1 MSADVSPVIE
11 AADRLAGELPAT
23 ALEALASVL
32 EGAMVGAGLRDA
44 VYAAISHS
52 HYRALA
58 LKFIDVW
65 RTIAPDVPAAGV
77 ALTLRTA
84 AHCRTVSA
92 EAQRLDLVW
101 TGPDVPGA
109 YRHTQPALL
118 DLISRAKSRLTI
130 VSFVAYKVP
139 AVTTAL
145 ADAARRGVDVRLILE
160 DIEASQ
166 GKVASDALGSSTA
179 RVKGTA
185 NGPTLAIFPEALF
198 LSTDVDGI
206 VTDKTVAFG
215 VGGAW
220 TFNGAA
226 LTVDQQ
232 RYLDVSF
239 WLWRCVFNRPPR
251 RFRGGA
257 GEEKKNI
264 ETVSTQTM
272 HHPQMPEGHHLFTTG
287 DPFDSG
293 IDLNGFTP
301 S

>member
-166 GKVASDALGSSTA
+166 GKVASDALAAFGMEVAERSRVFVWPAEKRKKDGGGHYGSLHAKCAVADRSWLLISS
-179 RVKGTA
+179 A
-185 NGPTLAIFPEALF
+185 NLTGFAMSLGFVVGGAILVEFVFNYPGVGYMLLNAVTYEDYPLMQALF
-198 LSTDVDGI
+198 LLI
-206 VTDKTVAFG
+206 TVAVLLAILLADIATAIF
-215 VGGAW
+215 
-220 TFNGAA
+220 
-226 LTVDQQ
+226 D
-232 RYLDVSF
+232 
-239 WLWRCVFNRPPR
+239 PR
-251 RFRGGA
+251 TRTA
-257 GEEKKNI
+257 G
-264 ETVSTQTM
+264 
-272 HHPQMPEGHHLFTTG
+272 
-287 DPFDSG
+287 
-293 IDLNGFTP
+293 
-301 S
+301 